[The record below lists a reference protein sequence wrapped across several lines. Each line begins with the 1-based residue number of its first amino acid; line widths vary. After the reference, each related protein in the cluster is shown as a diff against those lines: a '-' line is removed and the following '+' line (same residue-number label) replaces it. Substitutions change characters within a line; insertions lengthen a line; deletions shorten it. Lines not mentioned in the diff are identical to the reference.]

1 MSTRPPRTP
10 WKRFPAVPRL
20 PWKRFVAAPRCASL
34 AAVPNRWI
42 RVPAGPPSAP
52 PRWEAAV
59 LPLADLFMW
68 AMLSRPQSGS
78 LGVTWVTPATFFLS
92 ALAAASAAIV
102 LAVCAVALAGG
113 GGWAALAGI
122 VVCAALAAGSSAV
135 GLVGLAQRRRS

>member
-1 MSTRPPRTP
+1 MSTRPTRLPG
-10 WKRFPAVPRL
+10 KRF
-20 PWKRFVAAPRCASL
+20 L
-34 AAVPNRWI
+34 AASRCDSLTTVPNRWT

>member
-10 WKRFPAVPRL
+10 WKRF
-20 PWKRFVAAPRCASL
+20 VAASRCASL